1 MKKILLLII
10 SFLLVQAGVA
20 FAQPRGPEMHEPP
33 AGFAMPMPPMPCMGP
48 APLDMLDLVELT
60 SSQKAAV
67 VTLLKKQIERM
78 DKHAGAESPDLHME
92 SRKAMR
98 AAMEKGDV
106 EAVRTLAGRKG
117 EEVTRR
123 LVEQATFVAELR
135 GILTSEQLK
144 QLDALRER
152 LAARFERRMQDTDDG
167 PEGIGGMRAER
178 PVYRSGGPEHMRP
191 PRMFPEEMKR
201 DMQRWID
208 ENS

>member
-1 MKKILLLII
+1 MKKIMMFVV
-10 SFLLVQAGVA
+10 SFLLLQATVA

-48 APLDMLDLVELT
+48 SPLDMLDLVDLT

-67 VTLLKKQIERM
+67 VTLLKKQIELM
-78 DKHAGAESPDLHME
+78 DKNVGAESPDLRME

-98 AAMEKGDV
+98 TAMEKGDV
-106 EAVRTLAGRKG
+106 EAVRTLASHKG

-135 GILTSEQLK
+135 GILTPDQLK
-144 QLDALRER
+144 RLDALQDR
-152 LAARFERRMQDTDDG
+152 LAARFERRMQDTEDG

-178 PVYRSGGPEHMRP
+178 PAHRPGGPEHMRP

>member
-1 MKKILLLII
+1 MKKIMLLIV
-10 SFLLVQAGVA
+10 SFLLMQTVVA

-48 APLDMLDLVELT
+48 APLDMLDLVDLT
-60 SSQKAAV
+60 SSQKTAV

-78 DKHAGAESPDLHME
+78 DKNAEAESPDLRME
-92 SRKAMR
+92 SQKAMR
-98 AAMEKGDV
+98 TAMEKGDV
-106 EAVRTLAGRKG
+106 EAVRSLASHKG

-135 GILTSEQLK
+135 GILTPEQLK
-144 QLDALRER
+144 RLDALRDR
-152 LAARFERRMQDTDDG
+152 LALRFERRMQDAGDG

-178 PVYRSGGPEHMRP
+178 PAHRPGGPEHMRP